1 MGRLKV
7 SRWQKSGHDRLYVNL
22 PDGAAV
28 AWADCRTGRV
38 TVLVEEHRPEALALL
53 RRHLAELPH
62 TPNTTHAQPAPT
74 PDPAVDLGS
83 AEPVA
88 PEYPEPVAPEPAPP
102 RPAPR
107 IPASPTVAPPSP
119 PGRPGA
125 RAHGG
130 RTGTRNLPPLKAPDD
145 LALNRPGSGIQEML
159 RSKGPS
165 RFRRTLDRLLRRET
179 EWDPW
184 FKGLAGERIA
194 GAELDRLRTQGWKV
208 LHSIPLTRGGDIDH
222 LLVGPGGVF
231 TVNTKNFRGKSI
243 WVGDDVVKVDHGPPH
258 PYPARS
264 RAEAALA
271 RGVLERHCPFPVEV
285 EPVLVFVGAQEI
297 PRTTSRTPAHPQLR
311 VRVYREREVAALGPL
326 TGRLAPEQVDIV
338 YAVARHRRAWL
349 AP

>member
-7 SRWQKSGHDRLYVNL
+7 SRWRKSGHDRLYVNL
-22 PDGAAV
+22 PDGVAV

-38 TVLVEEHRPEALALL
+38 TVLAEEHREEALALL
-53 RRHLAELPH
+53 GRHLAELPE
-62 TPNTTHAQPAPT
+62 PPAPQPAA
-74 PDPAVDLGS
+74 DPRR
-83 AEPVA
+83 
-88 PEYPEPVAPEPAPP
+88 PEPAPP
-102 RPAPR
+102 PPAPQPSAPPPPAPQAPGRPAP
-107 IPASPTVAPPSP
+107 AS
-119 PGRPGA
+119 G
-125 RAHGG
+125 GG
-130 RTGTRNLPPLKAPDD
+130 RTGTRSLPPLRAPDD
-145 LALNRPGSGIQEML
+145 LALNRPGSGIEEML

-194 GAELDRLRTQGWKV
+194 GAELDRLRSRGWKV

-231 TVNTKNFRGKSI
+231 TVNTKNFGGKSI
-243 WVGDDVVKVDHGPPH
+243 WVGDDVVKVDHGPAH

-285 EPVLVFVGAQEI
+285 EPVLVFVGAREI
-297 PRTTSRTPAHPQLR
+297 PRAAGRSR

-349 AP
+349 AA

>member
-1 MGRLKV
+1 M
-7 SRWQKSGHDRLYVNL
+7 SRWRKSGHDRLYVNL

-28 AWADCRTGRV
+28 AWADCRTGKV
-38 TVLVEEHRPEALALL
+38 TVLAEEHRPEALALL
-53 RRHLAELPH
+53 RRHLADLPQ
-62 TPNTTHAQPAPT
+62 PPHAQPAPPT
-74 PDPAVDLGS
+74 HAQPPQPPHAQPATHPEADRHRPGPDVPA
-83 AEPVA
+83 
-88 PEYPEPVAPEPAPP
+88 PAPP
-102 RPAPR
+102 RPAPLV
-107 IPASPTVAPPSP
+107 PAAPTPALPH
-119 PGRPGA
+119 PGRPGP
-125 RAHGG
+125 RAHRGG
-130 RTGTRNLPPLKAPDD
+130 TGPRNLPPLRAPDD
-145 LALNRPGSGIQEML
+145 LARNRPGSGIQEML

-179 EWDPW
+179 EWDSW

-194 GAELDRLRTQGWKV
+194 GAELERLRAQGWKV

-243 WVGDDVVKVDHGPPH
+243 WVGDDMVKVDHGPPH

-285 EPVLVFVGAQEI
+285 EPVLVFVGAREI
-297 PRTTSRTPAHPQLR
+297 PRAATQLR
-311 VRVYREREVAALGPL
+311 VRVYREREVASLGPL